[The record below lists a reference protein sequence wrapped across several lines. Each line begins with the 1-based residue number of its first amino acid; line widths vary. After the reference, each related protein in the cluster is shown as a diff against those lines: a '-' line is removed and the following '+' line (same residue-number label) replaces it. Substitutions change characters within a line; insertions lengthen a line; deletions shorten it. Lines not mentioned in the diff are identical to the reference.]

1 MKIAIYHNLPP
12 GGAKRALFEFVNRLK
27 KNHAIDLYILSA
39 ESEQFLDLRSQV
51 KNCFDY
57 QYKGLKFLPF
67 ILKAL
72 SSAGPQKRMAR
83 EIDSKNYDLVFVHNC
98 KLTQSPY
105 LLRYLKTSS
114 LYYCQEPARIAYEYP
129 IYLKKRSEKNWLGQ
143 MMLAGNV
150 NFVKKV
156 DRANARFASCIAVNS
171 YFSLESIYKAY
182 AVYPKV
188 CYLGVDTELFRPIK
202 EICKENKILS
212 IGPLDYYKGH
222 DFVVDSLK
230 LVNPK
235 NRPALEIVYNRSNP
249 FYEKK
254 IVESA
259 QKGGVELILRTNI
272 TDEELVKMYNQAKLV
287 VCAQYMEPFGFT
299 PLEGMACGTPV
310 LGVKEGGIRE
320 IVEPNLNGV
329 LVERDERQFAS
340 ALEKILLDEK
350 FYQALATNTRKTVL
364 EKWSWEKSAKNL
376 EFLMSQ
382 MVK

>member
-1 MKIAIYHNLPP
+1 MRIAVYHNLPA
-12 GGAKRALFEFVNRLK
+12 GGGKRALYELVKRLDK
-27 KNHAIDLYILSA
+27 RHEIDLYILSEA
-39 ESEQFLDLRSQV
+39 SEQFLDLRPHV
-51 KNCFDY
+51 KNTFDY
-57 QYKGLKFLPF
+57 QYRENNRHPF
-67 ILKAL
+67 ILKVL
-72 SSAGPQKRMAR
+72 SSLSFQKRIVR
-83 EIDSKNYDLVFVHNC
+83 DIERKNYDLVFVHNC

-129 IYLKKRSEKNWLGQ
+129 IYLKKRSEKDWLGKI
-143 MMLAGNV
+143 MLAGNV

-202 EICKENKILS
+202 GIRKENIILS

-259 QKGGVELILRTNI
+259 KKGGVELILRTNI

-350 FYQALATNTRKTVL
+350 FYQALASNTRKTVL